1 MPGAGFR
8 GSQGRPAQRGPARKV
23 PGGRYAGIR
32 SRGARYPLF
41 KIGRYRIRII
51 ETRAKSRNND
61 WFHFDGEILDAEQTG
76 DDLPSP
82 AGATCTGMMYIA
94 GKGADVN
101 LGRIKQMVMASCE
114 ITDDDEFDSYEP
126 DWDVLL
132 DAVMSD
138 PDAEAD
144 ERFGVNPLA
153 DKIVAMTCVDSGNVD
168 EKTGT
173 PYVNYYFDPDPGE

>member
-1 MPGAGFR
+1 MPAFRPRPGA
-8 GSQGRPAQRGPARKV
+8 QGATRAAARKV

-32 SRGARYPLF
+32 SSGSRFPTF
-41 KIGRYRIRII
+41 KPGRYRLEIL

-61 WFHFDGEILDAEQTG
+61 WFHFDAKVLDAEQTA
-76 DDLPSP
+76 DAPP
-82 AGATCTGMMYIA
+82 NPVGATVTGMMYIA

-101 LGRIKQMVMASCE
+101 LGRIKKMIMSTMGIV
-114 ITDDDEFDSYEP
+114 DDDVLDEEEP

-144 ERFGVNPLA
+144 ERFGVNPLQGQFLILTA
-153 DKIVAMTCVDSGNVD
+153 VGSGNID

-173 PYVNYYFDPDPGE
+173 EYCNYHFEPDEEG